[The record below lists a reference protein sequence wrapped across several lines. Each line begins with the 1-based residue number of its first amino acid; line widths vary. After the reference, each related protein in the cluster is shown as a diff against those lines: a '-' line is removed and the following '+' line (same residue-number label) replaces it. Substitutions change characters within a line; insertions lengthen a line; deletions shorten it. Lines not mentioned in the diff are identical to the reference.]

1 MSNVSQAVEL
11 TRAQRHQL
19 FDQKLKEMCFMTV
32 ADAGLDESD
41 VDRYVDDAHSERDIA
56 QSVLEYADD
65 YDLEVRGRGWN

>member
-1 MSNVSQAVEL
+1 
-11 TRAQRHQL
+11 
-19 FDQKLKEMCFMTV
+19 MTV